1 MQVIRKATV
10 PLLFP
15 LIVLF
20 AVLIDVSAEP
30 LPCSDKSVVADAI
43 RTMEDVQAFV
53 QCAYEY
59 VQEMGYEEAR
69 RAFHED
75 ARWSSAEI
83 YVVVS
88 DIAPDP
94 ALSQALV
101 FPPDPAQ
108 EGAEWGPLVDIF
120 GHDYSVELHRIV
132 KGYGDGWLYYSTTN
146 PATGNKDPKASYFK
160 SIDWDGTPAAIG
172 AGIYRPD
179 LPGTCS
185 PEDVNAMGLSADP
198 SADKLQEFVRCA
210 ALELE
215 ANGFFAA
222 ISLSADPRWTHK
234 PIYVFGLD
242 RHGKTLFSGDSSLE
256 EWSYSD
262 SELTSLS
269 DRDDLS
275 VAQAFGETFLY
286 YRSLNPATQT
296 KRRKVAFVKRV
307 VSYGLPILIGAGY
320 YLDLAGQGGTATLR
334 YWQAPTIL
342 NPYLSSGNKDAEAAS
357 LVIEPLAEYNP
368 NGELVPVLAT
378 RIPTLANQGISADR
392 TRITWTLRED
402 VVWSDGTPLK
412 AGDVVFTWQYC
423 TAPDAGCVQTKV
435 FANVSSVDAVDDRT
449 VTITFDA
456 PTSFPY
462 APFVSFFSP
471 ILQASQFAD
480 CLGVAAIGC
489 TDANERPI
497 GTGPYAVADF
507 GTGDSVRYEFNPHY
521 RGADYGVPYFG
532 EVMLKGGDSAVAAA
546 RSVLELNE
554 ADYAWNLQVE
564 PDVLASLAEGGGGT
578 VVSAFAT
585 LIERLM
591 LKQTN
596 PDPGLGELRSEY
608 ADGSNPHPFLTDPVV
623 GRALSLA
630 IDRDTL
636 VRVGYG
642 EAGRLTCNVW
652 IGSPAQTSTNNDE
665 CLAQNIDLANQILDD
680 AGIVDSDG
688 DGVREREGVPLKIL
702 YQTST
707 NSVRQTTQEH
717 IKSWWA
723 EIGVETELKHIDP
736 SDFFGGDPDNP
747 DTLGRFYADVQMYA
761 NGATAPDPEGYLGS
775 WVTSQIAGA
784 SNSFHGSNVQR
795 FQSDEYDRLH
805 AELRSTINAQRRDEL
820 TVELNEL
827 LIQSYSILPLVHR
840 GFISAHSKDI
850 EGVWMNAW
858 DSELWN
864 FETWTRR
871 K

>member
-1 MQVIRKATV
+1 MIKGTPPR
-10 PLLFP
+10 LFLP
-15 LIVLF
+15 LILQF
-20 AVLIDVSAEP
+20 AILTDVDAEP
-30 LPCSDKSVVADAI
+30 LPCSDKAVVADAI

-59 VQEMGYEEAR
+59 VQEMGFEEAR

-75 ARWSSAEI
+75 ARWRSAEI
-83 YVVVS
+83 YVVVT

-94 ALSQALV
+94 AMSRSLV

-108 EGAEWGPLVDIF
+108 EGAEWGPLMDIF

-132 KGYGDGWLYYSTTN
+132 KGYGDGWLYYSTIN
-146 PATGNKDPKASYFK
+146 PATGSKDPKASYFR

-179 LPGTCS
+179 LPGTCR
-185 PEDVNAMGLSADP
+185 PEDVNAMDMVADP
-198 SADKLQEFVRCA
+198 SADKLQHFVRCA

-222 ISLSADPRWTHK
+222 ITLSGDPRWTHK
-234 PIYVFGLD
+234 SVYVFGLD
-242 RHGKTLFSGDSSLE
+242 RQGNTLFSGDSSQE
-256 EWSYSD
+256 EID
-262 SELTSLS
+262 LAGSELTSLS
-269 DRDDLS
+269 DRDDVS

-286 YRSLNPATQT
+286 YKSLNPATQT
-296 KRRKVAFVKRV
+296 KRRKVVFVKRV

-320 YLDLAGQGGTATLR
+320 FADVAGQGGTATLR

-342 NPYLSSGNKDAEAAS
+342 NPYLSSGYKDGEAAS

-402 VVWSDGTPLK
+402 IVWSDGTPLT

-423 TAPDAGCVQTKV
+423 TAPDAGCIQTKA

-449 VTITFDA
+449 VTITFEG

-480 CLGVAAIGC
+480 CLGAAATGC
-489 TDANERPI
+489 TDANEGPI

-507 GTGDSVRYEFNPHY
+507 STTGAVRYEFNPLY
-521 RGADYGVPYFG
+521 RGVDYGVPHFG
-532 EVMLKGGDSAVAAA
+532 EVMLQGGGSAAAAA

-585 LIERLM
+585 LVERLSVN
-591 LKQTN
+591 QTN
-596 PDPGLGELRSEY
+596 PDPSLGELRSEY
-608 ADGSNPHPFLTDPVV
+608 ADGTNPHPFLTDPVV

-642 EAGRLTCNVW
+642 ESGRATCNVW
-652 IGSPAQTSTNNDE
+652 LGSSAQTSTSNDE
-665 CLAQNIDLANQILDD
+665 CLVRNIDLANRILDD

-688 DGVREREGVPLKIL
+688 DGVREREGVPLKIS

-717 IKSWWA
+717 IKGWWA
-723 EIGVETELKHIDP
+723 EIGVETELKDISP
-736 SDFFGGDPDNP
+736 SVFFGGDPDNA
-747 DTLGRFYADVQMYA
+747 DTLGRFYADVQMFA
-761 NGATAPDPEGYLGS
+761 DGAGAPDPEGYLGS

-784 SNSFHGSNVQR
+784 SNSFRGSNVQR
-795 FQSDEYDRLH
+795 FQSDEYDRLY
-805 AELRSTINAQRRDEL
+805 AELRSTVGKDRRDEL
-820 TVELNEL
+820 TVELNDL
-827 LIQSYSILPLVHR
+827 LIRSYSIIPLIHR
-840 GFISAHSKDI
+840 GNVSAHSNDI

-871 K
+871 E